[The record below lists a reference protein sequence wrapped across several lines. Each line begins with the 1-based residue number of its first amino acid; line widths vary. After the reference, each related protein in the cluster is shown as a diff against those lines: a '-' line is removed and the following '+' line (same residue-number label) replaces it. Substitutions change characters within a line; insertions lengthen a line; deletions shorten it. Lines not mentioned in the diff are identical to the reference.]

1 MSEVGRLYGTA
12 ESGGPRP
19 LEAPA
24 SAAADASTGR
34 QPVAASGKTPPRG
47 VAGTDAAGV
56 AETVTRLNA
65 YVQSI
70 SRELQFSIDP
80 ATGYQVVKVLDASSG
95 EIIRQMPSDQLL
107 ALAELLLAED
117 ELPRKG
123 LLMEGVV

>member
-1 MSEVGRLYGTA
+1 MSEVGKLYGAA
-12 ESGGPRP
+12 ESGVPRP

-24 SAAADASTGR
+24 PAAARASTER
-34 QPVAASGKTPPRG
+34 QPVAASGKTPPHG
-47 VAGTDAAGV
+47 GAGTDAVEV

-80 ATGYQVVKVLDASSG
+80 ATGYQVVKVLDVSSG

>member
-19 LEAPA
+19 LEVPAP
-24 SAAADASTGR
+24 AAADASTGR
-34 QPVAASGKTPPRG
+34 QPVAASGKTPPRD